1 MVTISNDAAQLIR
14 SGFVRVDP
22 LTGAAHVLVLPRNP
36 ATLSRA
42 LVSTP
47 NAEGTGEPRE
57 QISFV
62 LMLEAIPAGTDQLG
76 IYPLLSALELL
87 LYLPS
92 APPPVLLFVWGSRRI
107 LPVRVIELH
116 VKEQLFDDVLTP
128 TQAELAVTLQVL
140 KKADLAAGTLGR
152 EQWEAHLAIMQQ
164 LASALPLAALSD
176 LGLGGL
182 DLGAGA

>member
-36 ATLSRA
+36 ATLSRS

-62 LMLEAIPAGTDQLG
+62 LMLEAIPASQLG

-182 DLGAGA
+182 DLGAPA

>member
-1 MVTISNDAAQLIR
+1 VTTSNDADQLIR
-14 SGFVRVDP
+14 GGFVRVDP
-22 LTGAAHVLVLPRNP
+22 LTSAAHVLVFPSNP

-47 NAEGTGEPRE
+47 NAEGAGEPRE

-62 LMLEAIPAGTDQLG
+62 LMLEAIPGRTDQLG

-116 VKEQLFDDVLTP
+116 VKEQLFDDALTP

-140 KKADLAAGTLGR
+140 KKADLAAGTFGR

-164 LASALPLAALSD
+164 LASALPVAALAD